1 MVINM
6 SIEYNTLDN
15 AALLNTADIMSK
27 REAIEGELEIIQNE
41 RATAQI
47 TWTEREQS
55 LKAERNR
62 LIAEM
67 RTARKA
73 TVTKSV
79 PAA

>member
-6 SIEYNTLDN
+6 EIEYNTLDN

-47 TWTEREQS
+47 AWTEREQS